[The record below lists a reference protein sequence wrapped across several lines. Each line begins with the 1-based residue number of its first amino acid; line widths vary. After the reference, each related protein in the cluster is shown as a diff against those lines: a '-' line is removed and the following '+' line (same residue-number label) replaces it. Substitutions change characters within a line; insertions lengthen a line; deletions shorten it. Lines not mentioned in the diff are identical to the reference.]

1 MNRPVPVTWR
11 LTAVALVL
19 IHLVISTLHGLAH
32 QAAMVSLNTFGY
44 IYVMVVITLAPLISV
59 PLLFTRSQTVGA
71 LLLALSMFGSFMFG
85 VWYHFLSSTNDN
97 VSQIHG
103 PWHSVFLWTAISLAI
118 VELAGTLAGFWLY
131 RASST
136 EYRKSD
142 A

>member
-1 MNRPVPVTWR
+1 
-11 LTAVALVL
+11 
-19 IHLVISTLHGLAH
+19 
-32 QAAMVSLNTFGY
+32 MVSLNTFGY

-59 PLLFTRSQTVGA
+59 PLLFSRSQTVGA

-97 VSQIHG
+97 VSQVHG